1 MIRTVLFIFVI
12 TSLTCSCKPGT
23 HSKESSQSGNFIN
36 KNSLESRNSDT
47 SALPIIQFEK
57 TAHNFGQIIQDEKV
71 SYTFTFKN
79 IGQGD
84 LIIKDAKAS
93 CGCTVA
99 KYSRKP
105 IKPGEEGEIEVIFDS
120 HNRSGKQ
127 LKTVTVWTNC
137 QPEQIRLQLS
147 AEIQVLNK

>member
-1 MIRTVLFIFVI
+1 MNRIVLFLLVI
-12 TSLTCSCKPGT
+12 ASHTSSCKPGN
-23 HSKESSQSGNFIN
+23 HSKESSQSGNIIN
-36 KNSLESRNSDT
+36 NNSLENRNSDT

-57 TAHNFGQIIQDEKV
+57 TAHNFGQIIQGEKV

-84 LIIKDAKAS
+84 LIIKDAIAS
-93 CGCTVA
+93 CGCTVP

-105 IKPGEEGEIEVIFDS
+105 IKSGEEGRLEVIFDS
-120 HNRSGKQ
+120 NNRSGKQ

-137 QPEQIRLQLS
+137 KPEQIRLQLS